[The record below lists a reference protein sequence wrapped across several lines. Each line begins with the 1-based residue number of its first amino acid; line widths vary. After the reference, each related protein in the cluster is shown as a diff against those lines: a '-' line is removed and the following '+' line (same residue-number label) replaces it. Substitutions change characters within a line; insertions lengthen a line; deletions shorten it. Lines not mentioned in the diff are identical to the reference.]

1 MMKVLLIRIYMNS
14 KEIEMSFSNIVAYI
28 RQLEDELETMKK
40 INSYL
45 QEKIVTMESSDSHK

>member
-1 MMKVLLIRIYMNS
+1 MGS
-14 KEIEMSFSNIVAYI
+14 KEIEMNFSNIVAYI